1 MKISPIMYMGC
12 KKDLIKKGLLNYFP
26 NNIKTFYE
34 PFGGSAIVSMNVNA
48 EKYELSDINYHL
60 IELYDL
66 FKTKSSEEIIHYGHK
81 IIEEYKLFSKSIDN
95 RELDKYK
102 DSFNKYR
109 DYYNKYKNP
118 MDLFVLSLFSFSQSI
133 RFNNDD
139 LYDNTIGNRSFS
151 KNTEKNIFDGCKFFS
166 QDNVNFYKRSFTDI
180 DINVLNENDFIYFD
194 PPYAQTNSPYNKIWT
209 EENDNQL
216 FNICE
221 KLNNKNIKWVFPMYF
236 KIVEM
241 LMNIL

>member
-34 PFGGSAIVSMNVNA
+34 PFSGSAIVSMNVNA

-139 LYDNTIGNRSFS
+139 LYDSTIGNRSFS
-151 KNTEKNIFDGCKFFS
+151 KNTEKYI
-166 QDNVNFYKRSFTDI
+166 
-180 DINVLNENDFIYFD
+180 
-194 PPYAQTNSPYNKIWT
+194 
-209 EENDNQL
+209 
-216 FNICE
+216 
-221 KLNNKNIKWVFPMYF
+221 
-236 KIVEM
+236 
-241 LMNIL
+241 